1 MMSKA
6 DKETA
11 VQGYYLETWRQSPE
25 DPKTQLK
32 VFTRGSSKQDV
43 RCGRVSV
50 SFKVVELGALSSLS
64 LVKYSLTIKFLPIR
78 IQEEIMYALKRNVG
92 FLLFPLFF
100 PPAGIWK

>member
-1 MMSKA
+1 M
-6 DKETA
+6 
-11 VQGYYLETWRQSPE
+11 
-25 DPKTQLK
+25 QLK
-32 VFTRGSSKQDV
+32 VFTRGSSEQDV
-43 RCGRVSV
+43 RCGRISV